1 MNLEVLNILEKRQI
15 KNDPTFPFWLYKTE
29 EVLVSKK
36 CFIKAFL
43 FNKEFDHKNIEQ
55 VTFIRNGV
63 EYSIN
68 KFNVVS
74 EYKDENIVG
83 VAFEIPTDDLAVD
96 ITIVKEVV
104 DDKTYISTG
113 NLVTYSENKP
123 PREDDYLKEKI
134 EGYKAHHAVY
144 PNIADTYWQCSCG
157 RIHLNDCDECSC
169 GLTKEIAEEIVN
181 FNFEENHIKDWC
193 EKTIKL
199 DINKPFQENIDNF
212 VNDFSTKYGIDGQKL
227 LDRLNIE
234 KENIRYTKLVE
245 EDKAEKEKAKKTKR
259 IIGIV
264 CGIVIVALTC
274 VFTLIPSY
282 RSYFK
287 YRFLTSDY
295 QEKYIGLSSLNT
307 LDSQNQANNAFK
319 KRMRSLYSKKEYK
332 QLLNMIR
339 NDSIYVTSIEGSVNL
354 YVFHDDDLKDMYKE
368 ALYQYSID
376 NLSSNDDKDIESS
389 ITNFTY
395 LSDYKDSKNKLND
408 AKWAFVKKNYD
419 STNLRTYRYLKE
431 LIVENYDGAE
441 DAFKELY
448 DWKVKVTIN
457 NGASS
462 VKYYEYTEAKIE
474 VSGGEPD
481 TTKRMGIKVTYPNG
495 EEEYEDWGTIHSGGF
510 EYSFCWENGCMTGL
524 GPDDKYLWVSI
535 VDENKNI
542 LEYDYIKVI
551 K

>member
-1 MNLEVLNILEKRQI
+1 
-15 KNDPTFPFWLYKTE
+15 
-29 EVLVSKK
+29 
-36 CFIKAFL
+36 
-43 FNKEFDHKNIEQ
+43 
-55 VTFIRNGV
+55 
-63 EYSIN
+63 
-68 KFNVVS
+68 
-74 EYKDENIVG
+74 
-83 VAFEIPTDDLAVD
+83 
-96 ITIVKEVV
+96 
-104 DDKTYISTG
+104 
-113 NLVTYSENKP
+113 
-123 PREDDYLKEKI
+123 
-134 EGYKAHHAVY
+134 
-144 PNIADTYWQCSCG
+144 
-157 RIHLNDCDECSC
+157 
-169 GLTKEIAEEIVN
+169 
-181 FNFEENHIKDWC
+181 
-193 EKTIKL
+193 
-199 DINKPFQENIDNF
+199 
-212 VNDFSTKYGIDGQKL
+212 
-227 LDRLNIE
+227 
-234 KENIRYTKLVE
+234 
-245 EDKAEKEKAKKTKR
+245 
-259 IIGIV
+259 
-264 CGIVIVALTC
+264 
-274 VFTLIPSY
+274 
-282 RSYFK
+282 
-287 YRFLTSDY
+287 
-295 QEKYIGLSSLNT
+295 
-307 LDSQNQANNAFK
+307 
-319 KRMRSLYSKKEYK
+319 MRSLYSKKEYK

-431 LIVENYDGAE
+431 LIVENYVGAE